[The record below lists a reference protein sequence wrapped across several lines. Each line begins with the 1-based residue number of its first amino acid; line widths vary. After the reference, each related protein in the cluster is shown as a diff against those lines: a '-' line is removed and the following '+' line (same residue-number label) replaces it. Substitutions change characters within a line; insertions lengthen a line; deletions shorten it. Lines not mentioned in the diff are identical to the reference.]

1 MKNYFALLCFIL
13 CGTNTV
19 QAAVLSFDDICGEA
33 NSCGDGGKLLSES
46 STKYGG
52 FIWDDTFA
60 VFSNTVYAKY
70 GNTYGAPSGKNAVG
84 NAYGAVKSVSFNG
97 GSTFN
102 FMGADFAG
110 WTYNN
115 VAYNFTSTS
124 ITVKGFNGD
133 SLMGE
138 IIFDLS
144 IGSYDTHTANLNG
157 ITRLEFSS
165 SGEGKW
171 WLMDNFNYSLN
182 TPVSAVPLPASIW
195 LLGSAFAGLVFT
207 NRKRS
212 TSQSA

>member
-1 MKNYFALLCFIL
+1 M
-13 CGTNTV
+13 
-19 QAAVLSFDDICGEA
+19 
-33 NSCGDGGKLLSES
+33 
-46 STKYGG
+46 
-52 FIWDDTFA
+52 
-60 VFSNTVYAKY
+60 
-70 GNTYGAPSGKNAVG
+70 
-84 NAYGAVKSVSFNG
+84 
-97 GSTFN
+97 
-102 FMGADFAG
+102 
-110 WTYNN
+110 TYNN